1 MATIFARLKRPLV
14 ENRRRSLQIEG
25 LHKELTSRGET
36 KHDASEA
43 RLPNTNLNRVWL
55 LRSWLVDSY
64 CFLRAQRSAESY
76 PQ

>member
-1 MATIFARLKRPLV
+1 MATIFARLKLTLT
-14 ENRRRSLQIEG
+14 EHHRRSLQIAQF
-25 LHKELTSRGET
+25 TSRGET
-36 KHDASEA
+36 KQDASEA